1 MAACLPPLVRGKGIR
16 EEMRRNVGKGRGGV
30 GRIGEV
36 RKRRSRKEEE
46 E

>member
-30 GRIGEV
+30 GR
-36 RKRRSRKEEE
+36 KRRSRKEEE